1 MRRIKHLRIRRRRN
15 LAFERSLL
23 VVNPHCGISDPA
35 TVDGAVNG
43 LPFLD
48 KRLDSL
54 HSKASQNVARVWP
67 QIIEMTEQRNAAIQE
82 FARQR
87 GWTATIVDPGV
98 TVTFRK
104 GPQLS
109 N

>member
-1 MRRIKHLRIRRRRN
+1 MELLAEHIRKA
-15 LAFERSLL
+15 LT
-23 VVNPHCGISDPA
+23 HI
-35 TVDGAVNG
+35 
-43 LPFLD
+43 
-48 KRLDSL
+48 DSCTIFRPD
-54 HSKASQNVARVWP
+54 VARVWP

-104 GPQLS
+104 DPQLS